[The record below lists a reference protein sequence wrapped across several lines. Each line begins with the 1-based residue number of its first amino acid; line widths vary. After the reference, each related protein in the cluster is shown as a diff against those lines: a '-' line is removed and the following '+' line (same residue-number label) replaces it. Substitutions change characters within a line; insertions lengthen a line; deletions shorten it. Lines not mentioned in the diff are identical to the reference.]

1 MEAIAP
7 YNLYGMD
14 REQLEQ
20 LFVAQGLQAFRG
32 RQIMKWLYHQGRTD
46 FSTMTDLPRKT
57 REWLQQNC
65 ILDLPEIHAQ
75 YESKDG
81 TVKWLLASSLPEL
94 ADNLVEMVLIPEK
107 GRQTLCVSSQIGCM
121 LDCSFCS
128 TGKQGFNGNL
138 PAADIVGQV
147 LVANQYL
154 AERGASVTNIVLMGM
169 GEPLLNFAAVIGAT
183 NVMKDDLAFGLSKR
197 RVTISTAGVVPKI
210 NELSEST
217 DVALA
222 ISLHAPSDD
231 LRDELVPINRKYP
244 LETLLQACRD
254 YVATLGPARKLVIEY
269 TLIRDV
275 NDRPEQARQLATL
288 LDGLPCKINL
298 IPFNPFPGSG
308 YERSRQKDIYAF
320 QTILMQSGYTTMLRT
335 TRGDDI
341 NAACGQLVG
350 KVRDRTKRQ
359 DRYKQRIAMTD
370 LSAEA

>member
-46 FSTMTDLPRKT
+46 FSTMTDLPRKA

-350 KVRDRTKRQ
+350 QVRDRTKRQ